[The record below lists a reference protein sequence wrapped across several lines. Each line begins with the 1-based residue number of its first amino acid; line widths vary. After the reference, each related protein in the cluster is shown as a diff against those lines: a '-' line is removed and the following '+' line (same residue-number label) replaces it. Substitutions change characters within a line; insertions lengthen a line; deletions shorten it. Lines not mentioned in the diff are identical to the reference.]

1 MVLRPL
7 AELFAVNDPGEA
19 INVNALDEVPN
30 SSWFTNRIGYFP
42 RTTEEVARGACSG
55 NIDTAGPWT
64 VVEAKPNGFNPG
76 FFIKTASGQRYLL
89 KADGI
94 VQPERNTAADV
105 IGSKLFYAAGFDTRA
120 TRSPTST
127 PSILKVDPEAVAED
141 EYGEDPPA
149 HPGRPRL
156 CPRGLHQDQGR
167 PHPRGLQRVREGQ
180 AAGPLPLRGRA
191 RDDPNDVV
199 PHADHRELRGPRSW
213 PPGWATSTPA
223 SRTLSTCG
231 PSATAASSCSTT
243 TSTSA
248 PRSAAA
254 GPSTR

>member
-1 MVLRPL
+1 MGSERRLSVLFALSVLTGAGCATDVRRFPLADPLWIDPDMNTVPTRPGGYYSGLQADGADQMVLRPL

-55 NIDTAGPWT
+55 SIDTAGPWT

-105 IGSKLFYAAGFDTRA
+105 IGWL
-120 TRSPTST
+120 
-127 PSILKVDPEAVAED
+127 
-141 EYGEDPPA
+141 
-149 HPGRPRL
+149 
-156 CPRGLHQDQGR
+156 
-167 PHPRGLQRVREGQ
+167 
-180 AAGPLPLRGRA
+180 
-191 RDDPNDVV
+191 
-199 PHADHRELRGPRSW
+199 
-213 PPGWATSTPA
+213 
-223 SRTLSTCG
+223 
-231 PSATAASSCSTT
+231 
-243 TSTSA
+243 
-248 PRSAAA
+248 AAA
-254 GPSTR
+254 YPPCSVLDQLTEALAALEAPDGA